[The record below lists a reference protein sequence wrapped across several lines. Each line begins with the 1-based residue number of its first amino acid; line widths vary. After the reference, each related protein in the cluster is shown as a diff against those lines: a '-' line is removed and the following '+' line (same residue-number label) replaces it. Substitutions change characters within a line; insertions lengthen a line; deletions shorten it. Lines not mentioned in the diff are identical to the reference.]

1 MDRPELVLLA
11 FDESQA
17 TSAAVAPL
25 LPLLE
30 RSLRAAGY
38 ESGLVHH
45 RGDLEK
51 ALSESIPALLF
62 IGERFDGES
71 GLSIAAA
78 QLERFPTLPILLLA
92 EEGSLRTIQAA
103 WAAGLSGCLYP
114 PLQANDVWQAV
125 ERSLGRAR
133 RLGDWLRREVKRTTS
148 SLEQRAALSEAE
160 KKRLETILAS
170 LGEGMIVLDAQQ
182 NIVLL
187 NAAARRLFGLAEAD
201 LTGRPAR
208 TALSHPELRALLEE
222 TGERSPRYSEI
233 HTEDGRVFNAQR
245 TPIPGVGCVITLQDV
260 THLKQLDRMKNDLV
274 NAVSHDLRSP
284 LTAILGYAE
293 LIERAAPLTAQ
304 QQEFMQRLRSGVQ
317 HTAALIDHL
326 LDVGR
331 LEAGLD
337 AYRELV
343 HLDSLVLHSVSL
355 LEPIIREKDLRVH
368 PQIEPNLPPLRAN
381 PFRIQQVVDN
391 LIDNALK
398 YTPPHGEICIRL
410 RAREGQLILQVTNSG
425 PPIPAEEQARIF
437 DKYYRARN
445 ADESVAGR
453 GLGLAIVK
461 SIVEGYHGRV
471 WVESAPGS
479 ATSFIVLLPAARD
492 EPPSR

>member
-1 MDRPELVLLA
+1 MAAPDLILLA
-11 FDESQA
+11 FDEAQA
-17 TSAAVAPL
+17 ASPAMASL

-30 RSLRAAGY
+30 HSLRAAGY

-45 RGDLEK
+45 RGDLER
-51 ALSESIPALLF
+51 ALSESAPALLL

-71 GLSIAAA
+71 GLSLAAA
-78 QLERFPTLPILLLA
+78 QLERFPTLPILLFA
-92 EEGSLRTIQAA
+92 EEGNLRTLQAA

-114 PLQANDVWQAV
+114 PLQVNEVLQAV
-125 ERSLGRAR
+125 EHSLRRAR
-133 RLGDWLRREVKRTTS
+133 GLGDWLRREIKRTTS
-148 SLEQRAALSEAE
+148 SLEQRAALSEME

-170 LGEGMIVLDAQQ
+170 LGEAVIVLDAQQ

-187 NAAARRLFGLAEAD
+187 NEAARRLFGLGEAD
-201 LTGRPAR
+201 LTGRPA
-208 TALSHPELRALLEE
+208 AAVLSHPELRALLEKAE
-222 TGERSPRYSEI
+222 DQPVRYYELPL
-233 HTEDGRVFNAQR
+233 EDGRVFHAQR
-245 TPIPGVGCVITLQDV
+245 TPISGVGCAITLQDI
-260 THLKQLDRMKNDLV
+260 THLKQLDQMKNDLV

-326 LDVGR
+326 LDLRR

-337 AYRELV
+337 TYRELV
-343 HLDSLVLHSVSL
+343 HLDRLVLSSVSL
-355 LEPIIREKDLRVH
+355 LESIIREKGLRVH
-368 PQIEPNLPPLRAN
+368 QEIEPDLPPLHAN

-391 LIDNALK
+391 LIDNAVK
-398 YTPPHGEICIRL
+398 YTPPQGEISIRL
-410 RAREGQLILQVTNSG
+410 RAREEQLILQITNSG
-425 PPIPAEEQARIF
+425 TPIPAEEQAHIF

-445 ADESVAGR
+445 TDKSVAGR

-479 ATSFIVLLPAARD
+479 ATSFIVLLPASRD
-492 EPPSR
+492 KPPSR